1 MGASEKVPP
10 RGSSIPRLRDSSFS
24 EQEARA
30 RPIVEIGR
38 SHCIE
43 STQNEQTVSTWT
55 TVLTRLGATTA
66 EDSRKAPEIA
76 VVANLLAKHEDCEA
90 EEASTPLRLVSEH
103 S

>member
-1 MGASEKVPP
+1 MHRRRSLGCFEYEKQDMGASEKVPP

-30 RPIVEIGR
+30 RPIVEIDR

-43 STQNEQTVSTWT
+43 SNQNEQTVLTWT

-66 EDSRKAPEIA
+66 EDSRKAQ
-76 VVANLLAKHEDCEA
+76 
-90 EEASTPLRLVSEH
+90 R
-103 S
+103 